1 MMHLAAGLPATEVA
15 WSDLAPMLVLLGAA
29 AVLMLLGTM
38 WRRWTNVATTTLT
51 VTAAALATVLAG
63 AKWVD
68 LGEEPASTI
77 MSGALHVDRFAV
89 FSSVVVFIVL
99 AGASLLLLVH
109 KRAEGTTGPELEVLF
124 LTAAIAA
131 VVMAAANDL
140 IVLFLGLEILSLALY
155 VLAASS
161 RGREESEEAGLKYF
175 ILGGFASA
183 FLLYGIALVYGSTG
197 TTRISEV
204 AGVLGGSVG
213 VGTRDSVL
221 LLGVG
226 MLLVGLGFKVS
237 AVPFQSWTPDVY
249 QGSPSP
255 VTAFM
260 ASAGKVGAF
269 AALLRVMVTGLET
282 RVDDWRPVVWLLAL
296 LSIVVGSALATVQT
310 NVKRMLAYSSVAHA
324 GFILVGLEAAGHYG
338 ETGLAPAMAYLAVY
352 AVMSVGSFA
361 AVMAAVGGGAGDL
374 ADLRGFSRRS
384 PLLALAFSVLLF
396 AQAGV
401 PLTAGFVAKFGVIR
415 AAVDSGSYAI
425 AVAAMVAAV
434 IGAYLYLRIVV
445 SVWLEDGGTTER
457 APVSAPLAV
466 VVVGAAGAVLVVGVW
481 PQLLLGAADLIG

>member
-1 MMHLAAGLPATEVA
+1 
-15 WSDLAPMLVLLGAA
+15 
-29 AVLMLLGTM
+29 
-38 WRRWTNVATTTLT
+38 
-51 VTAAALATVLAG
+51 
-63 AKWVD
+63 
-68 LGEEPASTI
+68 
-77 MSGALHVDRFAV
+77 
-89 FSSVVVFIVL
+89 
-99 AGASLLLLVH
+99 
-109 KRAEGTTGPELEVLF
+109 
-124 LTAAIAA
+124 
-131 VVMAAANDL
+131 
-140 IVLFLGLEILSLALY
+140 
-155 VLAASS
+155 
-161 RGREESEEAGLKYF
+161 
-175 ILGGFASA
+175 
-183 FLLYGIALVYGSTG
+183 
-197 TTRISEV
+197 
-204 AGVLGGSVG
+204 
-213 VGTRDSVL
+213 
-221 LLGVG
+221 

-237 AVPFQSWTPDVY
+237 AVPFQSWTPDVS

-361 AVMAAVGGGAGDL
+361 AVMAAAGGGAGYL

>member
-124 LTAAIAA
+124 LTAAIGA

-140 IVLFLGLEILSLALY
+140 IVLVLGLEILSLALY

-204 AGVLGGSVG
+204 SGVLGGSVG

-361 AVMAAVGGGAGDL
+361 AVMAAVGAGVGDL

-457 APVSAPLAV
+457 AHVPAPLAV